1 MISQGGMTMSKQI
14 ENKIIHMI
22 KNEIEFFRK
31 TERMKME
38 MFELFEWD
46 IFEISFLKQK
56 NISFQM

>member
-1 MISQGGMTMSKQI
+1 
-14 ENKIIHMI
+14 MI